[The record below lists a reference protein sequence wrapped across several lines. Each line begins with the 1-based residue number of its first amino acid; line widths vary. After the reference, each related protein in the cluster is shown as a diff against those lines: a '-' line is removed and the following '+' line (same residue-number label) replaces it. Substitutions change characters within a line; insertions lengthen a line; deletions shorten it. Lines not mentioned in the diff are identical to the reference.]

1 MIVATSHST
10 YEIRLSEGRFRRLAG
25 PHTDSR
31 PPIGAW
37 RHFEQVGPVVVGQ
50 PIRFFSL
57 GESIGSLKR
66 FGLWSTS
73 PVTDIVDEGSADEH
87 VSRTFVAQVRA
98 S

>member
-1 MIVATSHST
+1 
-10 YEIRLSEGRFRRLAG
+10 
-25 PHTDSR
+25 
-31 PPIGAW
+31 
-37 RHFEQVGPVVVGQ
+37 VVVGQ